1 MAIRLSIKDDVLYAF
16 QKKELVGTLPIE
28 EANKFKKK
36 DLRVVF
42 EKVAE
47 CVNAAW
53 TERNGHSVKH
63 SGWFLTKVE
72 RETNV
77 LNPPITYLQFVPD
90 DGHLP
95 DKELFKE
102 VDDALLGY
110 RNAFARE
117 KLAKLKP

>member
-1 MAIRLSIKDDVLYAF
+1 MAIRLSIKDNVLQAF
-16 QKKELVGTLPIE
+16 QKKELVGTLPLD
-28 EANKFKKK
+28 EASKYKKK
-36 DLRVVF
+36 DLRKIF
-42 EKVAE
+42 EKAVE

-53 TERNGHSVKH
+53 TERNGQAVKH

-95 DKELFKE
+95 DKELFRE
-102 VDDALLGY
+102 VDDALLGH
-110 RNAFARE
+110 RNAFVRE